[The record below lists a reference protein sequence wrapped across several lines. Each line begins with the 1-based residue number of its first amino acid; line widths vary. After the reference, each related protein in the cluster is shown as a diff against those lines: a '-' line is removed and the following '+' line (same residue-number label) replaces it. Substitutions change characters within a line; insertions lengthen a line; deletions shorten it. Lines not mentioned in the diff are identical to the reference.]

1 MNPLYVLVSL
11 TIPVFMYKYM
21 SVLSLCVGG
30 YGYVMNNAAKDITK
44 QKSMWTLLHIWLRKT
59 FSNDYVRIVLAFFI
73 AAVNSLINM

>member
-59 FSNDYVRIVLAFFI
+59 FSNDYVHIVLAFFI